1 MNFCYC
7 SWQETQR
14 PFRTSREQLRSVPKL
29 FLVILNV
36 RTPRCRREDREIP
49 VILVKLRR
57 VPALLWKLE
66 KCSELTPGFLCTLG
80 MSIKKKKTPPFDAE
94 GAELQPN
101 GGVLQERGGEQSAAE
116 SQALGSCCHKHP

>member
-36 RTPRCRREDREIP
+36 STPRCRREDREIP

-80 MSIKKKKTPPFDAE
+80 MSIKKNNTSFRCGRRRAATKR
-94 GAELQPN
+94 
-101 GGVLQERGGEQSAAE
+101 GVLQERGGEQSAAE
-116 SQALGSCCHKHP
+116 PQALRSCCHKHP